1 MEYPQSPKFGCD
13 MEGNNAKEYWEKYVD
28 EYNEQLIESLIK
40 NFSFCKKELKEIQSY
55 DCLIDKYFKLIVEK
69 AGLENGK
76 IYYMEIPYSENYLAI
91 DIYKNGT
98 FSLRGYKYKDK
109 LPYVGEIISKP
120 LKLENDTELLSLMSI
135 YSKMKYD
142 NSFAKK
148 LKESTCKPSSK
159 FHLNILLDN
168 KRIESINILESGTP
182 TKYSSLTVRYLSD
195 LMSDESKKIP
205 FILELKGWKEEQ
217 TFTYYVREDRSLCS
231 ENKSFKDFDLLS
243 EHKANDFFVLFY
255 DFDLGDYSRYLRNTT
270 ELKPKTLFLVKMLE
284 CLGITFK
291 IEENV
296 NLDKLIIE

>member
-1 MEYPQSPKFGCD
+1 MESWVHNIGL
-13 MEGNNAKEYWEKYVD
+13 NSVTRIA
-28 EYNEQLIESLIK
+28 YNE
-40 NFSFCKKELKEIQSY
+40 
-55 DCLIDKYFKLIVEK
+55 
-69 AGLENGK
+69 
-76 IYYMEIPYSENYLAI
+76 
-91 DIYKNGT
+91 T
-98 FSLRGYKYKDK
+98 FSDRAITMNHAHKYALEQSKNDVPFILFEDDACPMQS
-109 LPYVGEIISKP
+109 LPEYFDIPEEADLIYLGGSTYEAKP

-195 LMSDESKKIP
+195 LMSDEIKKIP

-255 DFDLGDYSRYLRNTT
+255 DFDLSNYSRYLRKT
-270 ELKPKTLFLVKMLE
+270 EKLEPRSLFLVKMLE

>member
-1 MEYPQSPKFGCD
+1 MEYPQVPEFDCD
-13 MEGNNAKEYWEKYVD
+13 MEDFDVEKYWEKQEEIYSAKRTK
-28 EYNEQLIESLIK
+28 EMKEELAKLNKINEDKTYKYFI
-40 NFSFCKKELKEIQSY
+40 N
-55 DCLIDKYFKLIVEK
+55 KYFKLIVET

-91 DIYKNGT
+91 DIYKDGT
-98 FSLRGYKYKDK
+98 FYLRRYKYKDK
-109 LPYVGEIISKP
+109 LPYVGEIMSKP
-120 LKLENDTELLSLMSI
+120 LKLENDTKLFSLMSV
-135 YSKMKYD
+135 YSKMKYN

-148 LKESTCKPSSK
+148 LKESTCKPASR
-159 FHLNILLDN
+159 FYLNILLDN
-168 KRIESINILESGTP
+168 KRIESIDILEGGTP
-182 TKYSSLTVRYLSD
+182 KKYSSLTVRYLSD

-270 ELKPKTLFLVKMLE
+270 ELKPKTLFLVKLLE
-284 CLGITFK
+284 LLGITFE

-296 NLDKLIIE
+296 NLDNLIIE

>member
-1 MEYPQSPKFGCD
+1 MEYPQTNEFGCD
-13 MEGNNAKEYWEKYVD
+13 MEDFDVEKYWKKQ
-28 EYNEQLIESLIK
+28 EEIYSAKRTKEMKEELAKLNKINEDKTYKYFI
-40 NFSFCKKELKEIQSY
+40 N
-55 DCLIDKYFKLIVEK
+55 KYFKLIVET

-91 DIYKNGT
+91 DIYKDGT
-98 FSLRGYKYKDK
+98 FYLRGYKYKDK
-109 LPYVGEIISKP
+109 LPYVGEIMSKP
-120 LKLENDTELLSLMSI
+120 LKLENDTKLFSLMSV
-135 YSKMKYD
+135 YSKMKYN

-148 LKESTCKPSSK
+148 LKESTCKPASR
-159 FHLNILLDN
+159 FYLNILLDN
-168 KRIESINILESGTP
+168 KRIESIDILEGGTP
-182 TKYSSLTVRYLSD
+182 KKYSSLTVRYLSD

-270 ELKPKTLFLVKMLE
+270 ELKPKTLFLVKLLE
-284 CLGITFK
+284 LLGITFE

-296 NLDKLIIE
+296 NLDKLIVE